1 MHSEL
6 PAETLHP
13 RSELKELGQYFTPA
27 PVAAFMA
34 RLFDASRHRDWR
46 IVDAGAGSGRL
57 TESLIMHLL
66 SAPRRPASIHV
77 TAWEID
83 PQVRPLLDATLAHCA
98 ALCRAQQVAFTARV
112 EGGNFVVETA
122 RSLAGDLF
130 ATGGLPRFNAAI
142 VNPPYRKLASGS
154 LERRALSDAG
164 IETSNLYTAFL
175 SLLFRVVE
183 PGAELVSINPRSF
196 CSGSYFRSFRRE
208 LLHAMALQ
216 SIHLIDS
223 RRATFSADHVLQETV
238 ILHCRRKVE
247 PGPAQPPTV
256 LVSHS
261 AGAPAADAPGRPVA
275 TSELVSSTDPEA
287 YVHLPESD
295 GESSSA
301 GRALEALPCT
311 LAQLGLSVSTGRV
324 VAFRAAPF
332 LREAPAVDAVPLVWP
347 GDLDGE
353 GGVRWPRDATRKP
366 VALASAPETRSLLVP
381 NGCYVLVKRLT
392 AKEERRRV
400 VASLFDPQRIAG
412 RYDNVAFENHLNYV
426 HADGKPLERGLA
438 LGLVGYLNSTRVDQ
452 YLRRFNGHTQVNA
465 TDLRSLRY
473 PDRASLGAL
482 ASRLAGKSRGAL
494 ASQAALD
501 ALVGGVL
508 DGDR

>member
-1 MHSEL
+1 MHSNPVGE
-6 PAETLHP
+6 ALHP
-13 RSELKELGQYFTPA
+13 KSELKQLGQYFTPA

-57 TESLIMHLL
+57 TEALVTHLL
-66 SAPRRPASIHV
+66 SAPQPPASIHV
-77 TAWEID
+77 TAWELD
-83 PQVRPLLDATLAHCA
+83 PQVRPLLEATLARCG
-98 ALCRAQQVAFTARV
+98 ALCSAQRVGFSFRV

-130 ATGGLPRFNAAI
+130 DAGGPPRFNAAI

-154 LERRALSDAG
+154 LERRALSAAG

-183 PGAELVSINPRSF
+183 PGAELVTINPRSF

-208 LLHAMALQ
+208 LMHTMALQ
-216 SIHLIDS
+216 SVHLIDS
-223 RRATFSADHVLQETV
+223 RRATFSADNVLQETV
-238 ILHCRRKVE
+238 ILHCRRKV
-247 PGPAQPPTV
+247 GSSSAQPATV

-261 AGAPAADAPGRPVA
+261 VGAPAGDSLGRPVA
-275 TSELVSSTDPEA
+275 TSDLVSPTDPEA
-287 YVHLPESD
+287 FVHLPEPD
-295 GESSSA
+295 GASSV
-301 GRALEALPCT
+301 GRELEAMPCT

-324 VAFRAAPF
+324 VAFRAEDF
-332 LREAPAVDAVPLVWP
+332 LREAPATDAVPLVWP

-353 GGVRWPRDATRKP
+353 GGVRWPRVASRKP
-366 VALASAPETRSLLVP
+366 VALANTPETRSLVVP
-381 NGCYVLVKRLT
+381 IGCYALVKRLT

-400 VASLFDPQRIAG
+400 VASLFDPDQIDG
-412 RYDNVAFENHLNYV
+412 RYDSVGFENHLNYV
-426 HADGKPLERGLA
+426 HADGKPLERALA

-473 PDRASLGAL
+473 PNSASLGAL
-482 ASRLAGKSRGAL
+482 GSRLAGESRGAM
-494 ASQAALD
+494 ASQTALD
-501 ALVGGVL
+501 ALVGEIL

>member
-6 PAETLHP
+6 PGETLHP
-13 RSELKELGQYFTPA
+13 RSELKQLGQYFTPP

-34 RLFDASRHRDWR
+34 RLFDASRHRVWR
-46 IVDAGAGSGRL
+46 IIDPGAGSGRL
-57 TESLIMHLL
+57 TEALVMHLL
-66 SAPRRPASIHV
+66 SAPQRPVSIHV

-83 PQVRPLLDATLAHCA
+83 PQVRPLLDATLAHCG
-98 ALCRAQQVAFTARV
+98 ALCQAQRVGFTARV

-130 ATGGLPRFNAAI
+130 GAGDPPRFNAAI

-175 SLLFRVVE
+175 SLLFRVIE

-238 ILHCRRKVE
+238 ILHCRRKAE

-261 AGAPAADAPGRPVA
+261 AGAPTAGAPGRPVA

-287 YVHLPESD
+287 YVHLPEPSD
-295 GESSSA
+295 ESSA
-301 GRALEALPCT
+301 GRELEALPCT

-332 LREAPAVDAVPLVWP
+332 LRETPAADAVPLVWP

-353 GGVRWPRDATRKP
+353 GGVRWPRDAARKP
-366 VALASAPETRSLLVP
+366 VALVRGPETRSLVVP

-400 VASLFDPQRIAG
+400 VAGLFDPERILG
-412 RYDNVAFENHLNYV
+412 SYDSVAFENHLNYV
-426 HADGKPLERGLA
+426 HADGKPLERAIA

-473 PDRASLGAL
+473 PNRASLGAL
-482 ASRLAGKSRGAL
+482 ASRLAGRSRGAL
-494 ASQAALD
+494 ASQTALD
-501 ALVGGVL
+501 ALVGAVL
-508 DGDR
+508 DGDG